1 MPSPG
6 IEPTVVSMTFIFKA
20 TTLSRS
26 LFLSFFFWTK
36 VPQKFY
42 KKWQF
47 CWNCPSGIKFPY
59 SWWFDGDIF
68 RLQFFP
74 KVVRAKE
81 EQFVSNRQTM
91 TFEMG
96 GGMITLTHTYYIP
109 IYPYIH
115 GTYPLYLPNCLMVV
129 CIESSDNDI
138 WNGDR
143 EGDDYPYP
151 HIPTSLC
158 IYSYIPTYLI
168 ARWGVC
174 IKWSDIW
181 NWERRGWLPL
191 PIHTYLPTPVP
202 MWLIVRW

>member
-1 MPSPG
+1 MAILLKLSERDKIPLLMMIWWRHFQAS
-6 IEPTVVSMTFIFKA
+6 ILSE
-20 TTLSRS
+20 SRS
-26 LFLSFFFWTK
+26 SEGGAVCIK
-36 VPQKFY
+36 SSDNDI
-42 KKWQF
+42 
-47 CWNCPSGIKFPY
+47 WNGWRDDYP
-59 SWWFDGDIF
+59 
-68 RLQFFP
+68 
-74 KVVRAKE
+74 
-81 EQFVSNRQTM
+81 
-91 TFEMG
+91 
-96 GGMITLTHTYYIP
+96 
-109 IYPYIH
+109 YPYILH
-115 GTYPLYLPNCLMVV
+115 TYLPIHTWYLPPVPNCLMVV

-202 MWLIVRW
+202 MCLIVRW